1 MKLNYL
7 FWLFRIFYFPL
18 LLLLFPF
25 QTFPFVLLF
34 FIILNTALTS
44 NLQLSD
50 LTSFLMQPMTEE
62 MLVLVSLCATCRK
75 ENSSFLKTSAILC
88 LYAIYL
94 PVNVLCFRMKRQ
106 RKKILERQRL
116 LNEQA
121 CEFVLI
127 LCHFLILKL
136 DFSSM
141 ENLGDWSF

>member
-44 NLQLSD
+44 SLQLSD
-50 LTSFLMQPMTEE
+50 LTSFLMQPVTEE
-62 MLVLVSLCATCRK
+62 MLVLVSLCVTCRK

-88 LYAIYL
+88 LYAIY
-94 PVNVLCFRMKRQ
+94 
-106 RKKILERQRL
+106 
-116 LNEQA
+116 
-121 CEFVLI
+121 
-127 LCHFLILKL
+127 
-136 DFSSM
+136 
-141 ENLGDWSF
+141 